1 MQKNKA
7 ICIVSPIY
15 PPDIGGPASYVFD
28 LSQRLKKDFEI
39 SVVAFCEGKA
49 SLVKNVDIH
58 TINPKRY
65 GFFGRQ
71 FRLFRK
77 LWKVA
82 KKAQTMYI
90 QGPIVVG
97 VTSMLFAKI
106 KKIPT
111 VMKFVGDIAWE
122 EASRNGKTDL
132 DLESWLNLK
141 KKDFKSAMIKRIQK
155 VSLNSADKVVV
166 PSRFLKNILMKYYGL
181 KDSKIALIYNAFEGE
196 SKRKKHSERGYKI
209 MSAGRLVPH
218 KKMDLIVEAMSK
230 LPEKYTLDIY
240 GEGPEEKF
248 IEDKIRELDLETRVK
263 MKGSLPKSGV
273 LREMSEHDI
282 CVLYSSYEG
291 LPHIVLEAFSSQC
304 PVIASSIPGTN
315 EVAIDNETAIL
326 AEPENPIRLAE
337 AIRNLAWDKKLRET
351 ISRKAYIKLKTDFT
365 WGNHLHKIKEI
376 L

>member
-1 MQKNKA
+1 MYKNKEL
-7 ICIVSPIY
+7 CIVSPIF

-28 LSQRLKKDFEI
+28 LSQKLKKDYKI
-39 SVVAFCEGKA
+39 SVVAFCEGKPN
-49 SLVKNVDIH
+49 LVKNVDIH

-65 GFFGRQ
+65 GFLGRQ
-71 FRLFRK
+71 FRLFKK

-82 KKAQTMYI
+82 KNAEKLYI

-97 VTSMLFAKI
+97 VTSLFFAKI
-106 KKIPT
+106 KRIPT

-141 KKDFKSAMIKRIQK
+141 RKDFKSAMIKRVQK

-166 PSRFLKNILMKYYGL
+166 PSKFLKNILTKYYGV
-181 KDSKIALIYNAFEGE
+181 KESNIELIYNAFEGE
-196 SKRKKHSERGYKI
+196 SKRKQHSERGYRI

-218 KKMDLIVEAMSK
+218 KKMDLVVEAISK

-240 GEGPEEKF
+240 GEGPEE
-248 IEDKIRELDLETRVK
+248 ELLENKIQELELIDRVK
-263 MKGSLPKSGV
+263 MRGSLPKAGV
-273 LREMSEHDI
+273 LKEMAEHDI

-291 LPHIVLEAFSSQC
+291 LPHIVLEAFSTQC
-304 PVIASSIPGTN
+304 PVIASNIPGTN

-326 AEPENPIRLAE
+326 AEPENPVRLAE

-365 WGNHLHKIKEI
+365 WGQHLHKIKEI